1 MQIWDFK
8 SRIIMLTYRLRGERD
23 KAMKNWYLADYK
35 DENGNYHTALALCDR
50 EEQAKEHLKKYDMA
64 SVRIAAEDEIYY
76 YRSKGCPVVE
86 L

>member
-1 MQIWDFK
+1 MGLKVPDNNADLSATGRK
-8 SRIIMLTYRLRGERD
+8 VTV
-23 KAMKNWYLADYK
+23 MKEYYLATYK
-35 DENGNYHTALALCDR
+35 DEKGDYRTALALCDR